1 MQVKWTYTMLKYVKY
16 FYNPKFI
23 IRNTQN
29 EFLLYGGFEINN
41 LVVFSFALRFM
52 LPNSVAILCFETWFP
67 ERGLRSQVICGKKF
81 NAEWFN
87 LKYT

>member
-1 MQVKWTYTMLKYVKY
+1 MLKYVKY

-52 LPNSVAILCFETWFP
+52 LPNSIAILCFET
-67 ERGLRSQVICGKKF
+67 
-81 NAEWFN
+81 
-87 LKYT
+87 